1 MQKRYDLSQEAE
13 QWVKDLNCMQQQ
25 SPFQKAQD
33 EYKMREILEDHEI
46 TTEILLQRLDDLLDC
61 SDEV

>member
-1 MQKRYDLSQEAE
+1 MEKPSA
-13 QWVKDLNCMQQQ
+13 
-25 SPFQKAQD
+25 FQKAQD
-33 EYKMREILEDHEI
+33 EYKMYEIIQDHEI